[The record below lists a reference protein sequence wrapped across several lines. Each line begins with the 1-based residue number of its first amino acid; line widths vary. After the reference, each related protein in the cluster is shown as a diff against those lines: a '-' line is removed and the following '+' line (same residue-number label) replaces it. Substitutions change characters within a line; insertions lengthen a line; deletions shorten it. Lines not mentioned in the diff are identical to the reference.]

1 MSTPEQY
8 AETKQMVREAML
20 EEDVPAQTLIQLGD
34 LAKKVLE
41 DQSLYSQFAQELIA
55 SELADEEDVSKKI
68 DFQLVGVIVALGE
81 MTKQMI
87 ESGEIEA

>member
-8 AETKQMVREAML
+8 AETKQMVRQAML
-20 EEDVPAQTLIQLGD
+20 EDGVSAQTLIRIGD

-41 DQSLYSQFAQELIA
+41 DKSLYPQLLQEAIA
-55 SELADEEDVSKKI
+55 SDLADEADLDEKI
-68 DFQLVGVIVALGE
+68 DYEIIGVLVALGE
-81 MTKQMI
+81 MVKQMI

>member
-55 SELADEEDVSKKI
+55 SELADEEDVSKEV
-68 DFQLVGVIVALGE
+68 DLQLVSVIVAVGE

>member
-8 AETKQMVREAML
+8 AETKQMVRQAMQ
-20 EEDVPAQTLIQLGD
+20 EEGVSAQALIQIGD

-41 DQSLYSQFAQELIA
+41 DKSLYPQFLQAVIQ
-55 SELADEEDVSKKI
+55 SGLAEEDDMDEEI
-68 DFQLVGVIVALGE
+68 DYEIIGVMVALGE
-81 MTKQMI
+81 MAKQMI

>member
-8 AETKQMVREAML
+8 AETKQMVREAMQ
-20 EEDVPAQTLIQLGD
+20 EEGVSAQALIQIGD

-41 DQSLYSQFAQELIA
+41 DKSLYPQFVQAVIQNG
-55 SELADEEDVSKKI
+55 LAEEDDMDEEI
-68 DFQLVGVIVALGE
+68 DYEIIGVMVALGE
-81 MTKQMI
+81 MAKQMI

>member
-8 AETKQMVREAML
+8 AETKQMVRQAMQ
-20 EEDVPAQTLIQLGD
+20 EEGVSAQALIQIGD

-41 DQSLYSQFAQELIA
+41 DKSLYPQFLQAVIQ
-55 SELADEEDVSKKI
+55 SGLAEEDDMDEVI
-68 DFQLVGVIVALGE
+68 DYEFIGVMVALGE
-81 MTKQMI
+81 MVKQMI

>member
-8 AETKQMVREAML
+8 AETKQMVREAMQ
-20 EEDVPAQTLIQLGD
+20 EEGVSAQALIQIGD

-41 DQSLYSQFAQELIA
+41 DKSLYPQFLQAVIQ
-55 SELADEEDVSKKI
+55 SGLAEEDDMDEEI
-68 DFQLVGVIVALGE
+68 DYEIIGVMVALGE
-81 MTKQMI
+81 MVKQMI

>member
-8 AETKQMVREAML
+8 AETKQMVREAMQ
-20 EEDVPAQTLIQLGD
+20 EEGVSAQALIQIGD

-41 DQSLYSQFAQELIA
+41 DKSLYPKFLQAVIQSG
-55 SELADEEDVSKKI
+55 LAEEDDMDEEI
-68 DFQLVGVIVALGE
+68 DYEIIGVMVALGE
-81 MTKQMI
+81 MAKQMI

>member
-8 AETKQMVREAML
+8 AETKQMVRQAMQ
-20 EEDVPAQTLIQLGD
+20 EDGISAQTLIQLGD

-41 DQSLYSQFAQELIA
+41 DKSLYPQFLQAVIQ
-55 SELADEEDVSKKI
+55 SGLAEEDDMDEEI
-68 DFQLVGVIVALGE
+68 DYEIIGVMVALGE
-81 MTKQMI
+81 MVKQMI

>member
-8 AETKQMVREAML
+8 AETKQMVRQAMQ
-20 EEDVPAQTLIQLGD
+20 EEGVSAQALIQIGD

-41 DQSLYSQFAQELIA
+41 DKSLYPQFLQAVIQNG
-55 SELADEEDVSKKI
+55 LAEEDDMDEEI
-68 DFQLVGVIVALGE
+68 DYEIIGVMVALGE
-81 MTKQMI
+81 MVKQMI

>member
-8 AETKQMVREAML
+8 AETKQMVRQAMQ
-20 EEDVPAQTLIQLGD
+20 EEGVSAQALIQIVD

-41 DQSLYSQFAQELIA
+41 DKSLYPQFLQAVIQ
-55 SELADEEDVSKKI
+55 SGLAEEDDMDEEI
-68 DFQLVGVIVALGE
+68 DYQIIGVMVALGE
-81 MTKQMI
+81 MVKQMI

>member
-8 AETKQMVREAML
+8 AETKQMVRQAMQADGVSA
-20 EEDVPAQTLIQLGD
+20 ETLIRIGD

-41 DQSLYSQFAQELIA
+41 DKSLYPQLLQEAIA
-55 SELADEEDVSKKI
+55 SDLADETDLDEEI
-68 DFQLVGVIVALGE
+68 DYQIIGVLIALGE
-81 MTKQMI
+81 MVKQMI

>member
-8 AETKQMVREAML
+8 AETKQMVRQAMQ
-20 EEDVPAQTLIQLGD
+20 EEGVSAQALIQIGD

-41 DQSLYSQFAQELIA
+41 DQSLYPQFAQELIA
-55 SELADEEDVSKKI
+55 SELADEEDVSKEV
-68 DFQLVGVIVALGE
+68 DLQLVSVIVAVGE

>member
-8 AETKQMVREAML
+8 AETKQMVRQAMQ
-20 EEDVPAQTLIQLGD
+20 EEGVSAQALIQIGD

-41 DQSLYSQFAQELIA
+41 DKSLYPQFLQAVIQNG
-55 SELADEEDVSKKI
+55 LAEEDDMDEEI
-68 DFQLVGVIVALGE
+68 DYEIIGVMVALGE
-81 MTKQMI
+81 MAKQMI

>member
-20 EEDVPAQTLIQLGD
+20 EDGVSAETLIRIGD

-41 DQSLYSQFAQELIA
+41 DKSLYPQLLQEAIA
-55 SELADEEDVSKKI
+55 SDLADEADLDEKI
-68 DFQLVGVIVALGE
+68 DYEIIGVLVALGE
-81 MTKQMI
+81 MVKQMI

>member
-8 AETKQMVREAML
+8 AETKQMVRQAMQ
-20 EEDVPAQTLIQLGD
+20 EEGVSAQALIQIGD

-41 DQSLYSQFAQELIA
+41 DKSLYPQFVQAVIQNG
-55 SELADEEDVSKKI
+55 LAEEDDMDEEI
-68 DFQLVGVIVALGE
+68 DYEIIGVMVALGE
-81 MTKQMI
+81 MVKQMI

>member
-8 AETKQMVREAML
+8 AETKQMVRQAMQ
-20 EEDVPAQTLIQLGD
+20 EENVSAQALIQIGD

-41 DQSLYSQFAQELIA
+41 DKSLYPQFLQAVIQ
-55 SELADEEDVSKKI
+55 SGLAEEDDMDEEI
-68 DFQLVGVIVALGE
+68 DYEIIGVMVALGE
-81 MTKQMI
+81 MVKQMI

>member
-8 AETKQMVREAML
+8 AETKQMVRQAMQ
-20 EEDVPAQTLIQLGD
+20 EEGVSAQALIQIGD

-41 DQSLYSQFAQELIA
+41 DKSLYPQFLQAVIQ
-55 SELADEEDVSKKI
+55 SGLAEEDDMDEEI
-68 DFQLVGVIVALGE
+68 DYEIIGVMVALGE
-81 MTKQMI
+81 MVKQMI

>member
-8 AETKQMVREAML
+8 AETKQMVRQAMQ
-20 EEDVPAQTLIQLGD
+20 EDGISAQTLIQLGD

-41 DQSLYSQFAQELIA
+41 DKSLYPQFLQTVIQ
-55 SELADEEDVSKKI
+55 SGLAEEDDMDEEI
-68 DFQLVGVIVALGE
+68 DYEIIGVMVALGE
-81 MTKQMI
+81 MVKQMI

>member
-8 AETKQMVREAML
+8 AETKQMVRQAML
-20 EEDVPAQTLIQLGD
+20 EEGVSAQTLIRIGD

-41 DQSLYSQFAQELIA
+41 DKSLYPQLLQEAIA
-55 SELADEEDVSKKI
+55 SDLADEADLDEKI
-68 DFQLVGVIVALGE
+68 DYEIIGVLVALGE
-81 MTKQMI
+81 MVKQMI

>member
-8 AETKQMVREAML
+8 AETKQIVRQAMQ
-20 EEDVPAQTLIQLGD
+20 EEGVSAQALIQIGD

-41 DQSLYSQFAQELIA
+41 DKSLYPQFLQAVIQNG
-55 SELADEEDVSKKI
+55 LAEEDDMDEEI
-68 DFQLVGVIVALGE
+68 DYEIIGVMVALGE
-81 MTKQMI
+81 MVKQMI

>member
-20 EEDVPAQTLIQLGD
+20 EDGVSAQTLIRIGD

-41 DQSLYSQFAQELIA
+41 DKSLYPQLLQEAIA
-55 SELADEEDVSKKI
+55 SDLADETDLDEEI
-68 DFQLVGVIVALGE
+68 DYQIIGVLIALGE
-81 MTKQMI
+81 MVKQMI

>member
-8 AETKQMVREAML
+8 AETKQMVRQAMQ
-20 EEDVPAQTLIQLGD
+20 EEGVSAQALIQIGD

-41 DQSLYSQFAQELIA
+41 DKSLYPQFLQAVIQ
-55 SELADEEDVSKKI
+55 SGLAEEDDMDEEI
-68 DFQLVGVIVALGE
+68 DYEVIGVMVALGE
-81 MTKQMI
+81 MAKQMI

>member
-8 AETKQMVREAML
+8 AETKQMVRQAMQ
-20 EEDVPAQTLIQLGD
+20 EEGVSAQALIQIGD

-41 DQSLYSQFAQELIA
+41 DKSLYPQFVQAVIQNG
-55 SELADEEDVSKKI
+55 LAEEDDMDEEI
-68 DFQLVGVIVALGE
+68 DYEIIGVMVALGE
-81 MTKQMI
+81 MAKQMI

>member
-8 AETKQMVREAML
+8 AETKQMVRQAMQ
-20 EEDVPAQTLIQLGD
+20 EEGVSAQTLIQIGD

-41 DQSLYSQFAQELIA
+41 DKSLYPQFLQAVIQ
-55 SELADEEDVSKKI
+55 SGLAEEDDMDEEI
-68 DFQLVGVIVALGE
+68 DYEIIGVMVALGE
-81 MTKQMI
+81 MVKQMI